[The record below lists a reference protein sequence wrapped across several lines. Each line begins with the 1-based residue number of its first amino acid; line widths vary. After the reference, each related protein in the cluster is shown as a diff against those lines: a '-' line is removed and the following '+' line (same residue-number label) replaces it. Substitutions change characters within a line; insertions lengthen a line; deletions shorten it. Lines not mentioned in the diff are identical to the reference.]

1 MPRWPA
7 MVVSALC
14 VMGKVGFLL
23 FAAVRRSPKLRYSL
37 RAAVTV
43 PPPRTTSPW

>member
-1 MPRWPA
+1 MPRWLA
-7 MVVSALC
+7 MAVSALC
-14 VMGKVGFLL
+14 VMGKMGFLPFTGVL
-23 FAAVRRSPKLRYSL
+23 RTPKSRYSL